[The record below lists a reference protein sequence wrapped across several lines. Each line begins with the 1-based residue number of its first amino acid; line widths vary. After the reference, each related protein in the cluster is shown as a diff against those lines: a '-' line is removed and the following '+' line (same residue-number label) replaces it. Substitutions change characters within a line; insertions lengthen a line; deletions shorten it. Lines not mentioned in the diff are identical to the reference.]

1 MVQVRWR
8 FVPLASPF
16 VYTRDCGLKSTD
28 RKKQMAVVGNEE
40 VLTKIDYIA
49 AARALPRALRKRC
62 ESLRPISYES
72 PALADDYLR
81 RFLETYLNGLSYAV
95 PPGVLY
101 RASSLQTFQDHCVVP
116 EWDSTA
122 IDHLT
127 FAQTVAASADPS
139 SFLHGVMRKDAVF
152 PAIHSWLVHPV
163 TSIEKL
169 TGRALADALKTQQD
183 PPFALARISRADAVA
198 FGVEVRVP
206 TAADAVLGNHMRYWN
221 AAGIPAGHE
230 YLDRDVPGAAV
241 EAVLWI
247 R

>member
-1 MVQVRWR
+1 MV
-8 FVPLASPF
+8 
-16 VYTRDCGLKSTD
+16 
-28 RKKQMAVVGNEE
+28 VVGNEE

-49 AARALPRALRKRC
+49 AARALPPSLKKKCA
-62 ESLRPISYES
+62 SLRPISYES

-81 RFLETYLNGLSYAV
+81 RFLETHLSGLSYNP

-127 FAQTVAASADPS
+127 FAQAVAASADPS
-139 SFLHGVMRKDAVF
+139 SFLHGVMRKGAVF

-163 TSIEKL
+163 TPIEKL
-169 TGRALADALKTQQD
+169 SGRELADALKTQQD

-206 TAADAVLGNHMRYWN
+206 TAADAILGNHMRYWN
-221 AAGIPAGHE
+221 AAGILAGRE
-230 YLDRDVPGAAV
+230 YLDRDVLGAAV